1 MTDQQR
7 MESKLKQY
15 SNEIDLLKQWISHQQ
30 HIPKTLRDEDILMF
44 LHSCYYHLKNCE
56 RALSSYYTM
65 RATIPEFFCDRN
77 FKTGTMQY
85 VQDVVKFCIL
95 PNRTAKGW
103 AVLMGKLDNYDAS
116 QLHLDSAIKLL
127 FMHLDSFLLAH
138 PLVPGIIFMFDMQG
152 TSLSHLTRI
161 NLSLVRKYL
170 TYVQEAMPLRLKE
183 IRIINVNNVIS
194 HIMNLIKPFIHKNH
208 LQYIKLHKPGDL
220 ADMYETIP
228 REMLPKDY
236 DGEQASFLTLNS
248 E

>member
-1 MTDQQR
+1 
-7 MESKLKQY
+7 
-15 SNEIDLLKQWISHQQ
+15 
-30 HIPKTLRDEDILMF
+30 
-44 LHSCYYHLKNCE
+44 
-56 RALSSYYTM
+56 M

-77 FKTGTMQY
+77 FKTGTMQS

-208 LQYIKLHKPGDL
+208 LQYVSITSKNAFCSEISELAINQL
-220 ADMYETIP
+220 ADCSNMFDDEERLLSQLNKNFKKSKTNVTI
-228 REMLPKDY
+228 E
-236 DGEQASFLTLNS
+236 GSFKKLDLD
-248 E
+248 